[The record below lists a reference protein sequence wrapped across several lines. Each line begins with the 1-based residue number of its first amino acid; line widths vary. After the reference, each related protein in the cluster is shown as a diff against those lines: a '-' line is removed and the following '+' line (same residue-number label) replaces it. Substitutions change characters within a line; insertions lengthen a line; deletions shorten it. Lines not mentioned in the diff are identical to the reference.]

1 MIQKTASSLVEMRLF
16 NLHFYVLL
24 FMFTA
29 IPMEQAS
36 GVLTS
41 QDSNNTHPDYPSAML
56 TGYCPSRCGNLTF
69 DYPFGIGSGCY
80 RDPNF
85 SLTCDN
91 TVQPPR
97 LYLQD
102 TTTEVIDDI
111 DASSYGRTSFMN
123 FSVQIPSL
131 SIPIRQGVVVYDMS
145 WKAPTFTLD
154 HAVLNITGCDFDTH
168 WVDQDT
174 STTWKLCTVTCSD
187 ARITDMVAR
196 QNCNGTGCCSIEFDT
211 YLSAIQLKFVVNRSR
226 ELTEHS
232 VLWDSINV
240 NYASAS
246 ISWSIMDQP
255 TCATALDNATTYAC
269 VSSNSTCYD
278 SHFASYP
285 SYHCGCED
293 GYGGNPYMPNGCS
306 HDKESGYNSI
316 EQKENCSRQCGNIAV
331 PFPFGLEEGCSASK
345 LLQIECI
352 NSTSSTLQFDDEHQV
367 THIDI
372 NDGVVGI
379 MYTPQQMFR
388 VDASKEPGLYIG
400 SLVSSSVQ
408 WVVANLTCQEAQQN
422 SSGYGCVSYNSY
434 CLGVN
439 STDGYIGYRCN
450 CMSGFEGNPYIRN
463 GCQDIDECLRPSSCY
478 GICQN
483 LMGTYSCTRCPSK
496 TQFDPVKRRCTPIKE
511 FNIVL
516 PGVSVAVVTL
526 VLTLSCAYL
535 IRQKRSL
542 DAVKKRYFKQHGG
555 LLLLEELKS
564 KQGLSFTLFTKAE
577 LEEASDN
584 FNERNVLGKGGN
596 GTVYKGTL
604 KDNRSVAIKKCKM
617 ISERQEKEFGKEML
631 ILSQINHRNV
641 VKLYGC
647 CLEVEVPM
655 LVYEFIPN
663 GTLYQLIH
671 GRHNHGLRVSFATR
685 LKIAHEAAEALSYLH
700 SWASPPIIHG
710 DVKSANILIDDDY
723 TVKVSDFGA
732 STLAPTDEAQF
743 VTFVQGTY
751 GYLDPEYMQ
760 TSKLTSKSDVYSF
773 GVVIL
778 ELLTCRKATN
788 LEAIDEE
795 INLSAHFL
803 LALSENR
810 LGEILDEQ
818 VRCEESIEL
827 IEQVAE
833 LAKRCL
839 EMASERRPSMR
850 EVADELGRF
859 RNLSQHPWGQ
869 ETSEEEL
876 RALLVG
882 SPNACFEIEL
892 SNGYV
897 SMNDSA
903 YLGIQSPR

>member
-1 MIQKTASSLVEMRLF
+1 MSLF
-16 NLHFYVLL
+16 NFHFYLLL
-24 FMFTA
+24 FVFTA
-29 IPMEQAS
+29 THVKQAS

-56 TGYCPSRCGNLTF
+56 AGYCPSRCGNLTF

-85 SLTCDN
+85 SLTCDDA
-91 TVQPPR
+91 VQPPR
-97 LYLQD
+97 LYLQN

-145 WKAPTFTLD
+145 WKAPAFTLD
-154 HAVLNITGCDFDTH
+154 HAVLNITGCDFDIH
-168 WVDQDT
+168 WVDQET
-174 STTWKLCTVTCSD
+174 TTTWKLCTVTCQD

-196 QNCNGTGCCSIEFDT
+196 QDCNGTGCCSIEFDT

-226 ELTEHS
+226 ELTDHS
-232 VLWDSINV
+232 ALWDSINV

-255 TCATALDNATTYAC
+255 TCDTALDNVTAYAC
-269 VSSNSTCYD
+269 VSSNSVCYD

-306 HDKESGYNSI
+306 RDKETGYNPI
-316 EQKENCSRQCGNIAV
+316 QQKVNCQRVCGNISV
-331 PFPFGLEEGCSASK
+331 PFPFGLEEGCSATK
-345 LLQIECI
+345 LLQLKCT
-352 NSTSSTLQFDDEHQV
+352 NAASSTLQFDDEHQV
-367 THIDI
+367 TSIDI
-372 NDGVVGI
+372 NTSVVDI
-379 MYTPQQMFR
+379 RYTPQQMFR
-388 VDASKEPGLYIG
+388 VNAPMEHGLYVG
-400 SLVSSSVQ
+400 SLESSSVR
-408 WVVANLTCQEAQQN
+408 WVVANLTCQEAKLKF
-422 SSGYGCVSYNSY
+422 SEYGCVSSY
-434 CLGVN
+434 SSCMN
-439 STDGYIGYRCN
+439 MYSSDGYLGYRCK
-450 CMSGFEGNPYIRN
+450 CDPGFLGNPYIQE
-463 GCQDIDECLRPSSCY
+463 GCEDIDECKIPDSCR
-478 GICQN
+478 GVCQN
-483 LMGTYSCTRCPSK
+483 VPGSYKCTPCPNK
-496 TQFDPVKRRCTPIKE
+496 TQYDPVKSLCTPIKE
-511 FNIVL
+511 LNIVL
-516 PGVSVAVVTL
+516 PGVSVAVVVL
-526 VLTLSCAYL
+526 VVTVSCAYL
-535 IRQKRSL
+535 IHQKRSL
-542 DAVKKRYFKQHGG
+542 DTVKKRYFKQHGG

-596 GTVYKGTL
+596 GTVYKGNL
-604 KDNRSVAIKKCKM
+604 KDNRSVAIKKCKL

-671 GRHNHGLRVSFATR
+671 GSRHDHGPRVSFATR
-685 LKIAHEAAEALSYLH
+685 LKIAHEAAEALAYLH

-788 LEAIDEE
+788 LQAIDEE

-803 LALSENR
+803 LAMGENR

-818 VRCEESIEL
+818 IKCEESIEL
-827 IEQVAE
+827 IEQVAV
-833 LAKRCL
+833 LARRCL
-839 EMASERRPSMR
+839 EMASERRPPMR

-869 ETSEEEL
+869 ETCDEEL

-897 SMNDSA
+897 SVTDSA

>member
-1 MIQKTASSLVEMRLF
+1 MRLF
-16 NLHFYVLL
+16 NLHIYILL
-24 FMFTA
+24 VVFS
-29 IPMEQAS
+29 EQAS

-41 QDSNNTHPDYPSAML
+41 QDGNNTHPYFPSAML
-56 TGYCPSRCGNLTF
+56 AGYCPSSCGNLTF

-80 RDPNF
+80 RDPDF
-85 SLTCDN
+85 SLTCDD

-102 TTTEVIDDI
+102 ATTEVVDDI
-111 DASSYGRTSFMN
+111 DAFTYGSTRFTN
-123 FSVQIPSL
+123 FTVQISSL
-131 SIPIRQGVVVYDMS
+131 VIPVRQGVAVYNMS
-145 WKAPTFTLD
+145 WKAPGRALSLD
-154 HAVLNITGCDFDTH
+154 HVVLNITGCAFDTY
-168 WVDQDT
+168 WLDQDT
-174 STTWKLCTVTCSD
+174 TAKLCTVTCPD
-187 ARITDMVAR
+187 ARI
-196 QNCNGTGCCSIEFDT
+196 IEFDT
-211 YLSAIQLKFVVNRSR
+211 YLRAIQLKFVLHSNR
-226 ELTEHS
+226 ELEAQTSHS
-232 VLWDSINV
+232 TLWDIIKV
-240 NYASAS
+240 TYAYSS

-255 TCATALDNATTYAC
+255 TCASALDNMTTYAC
-269 VSSNSTCYD
+269 ESSNSMCYN
-278 SHFASYP
+278 SHFASYLG
-285 SYHCGCED
+285 YHCGCED
-293 GYGGNPYMPNGCS
+293 GYGGNPYTPNGCS
-306 HDKESGYNSI
+306 RDKGTGYNPI
-316 EQKENCSRQCGNIAV
+316 QQKVNCSRVCGNIAV
-331 PFPFGLEEGCSASK
+331 PFPFGLEEGCSSTK
-345 LLQIECI
+345 LLQLKCT
-352 NSTSSTLQFDDEHQV
+352 NATSSTLQFDDQHQV
-367 THIDI
+367 TNIDV
-372 NDGVVGI
+372 NTGVVDI

-388 VDASKEPGLYIG
+388 VNAPMEHGLYVG
-400 SLVSSSVQ
+400 SLESSSVR
-408 WVVANLTCQEAQQN
+408 WVVANLTCQEAKLN
-422 SSGYGCVSYNSY
+422 FSEYGCVSVYST

-439 STDGYIGYRCN
+439 STDGYVGYRCK
-450 CMSGFEGNPYIRN
+450 CKAGFNGNPYISS
-463 GCQDIDECLRPSSCY
+463 GCEDIDECEEP
-478 GICQN
+478 GICKGVCHN
-483 LMGTYSCTRCPSK
+483 TIGGYYCTECPYK
-496 TQFDPVKRRCTPIKE
+496 TLYDPRGMQCTPVKKYSPGMPAGSIGVV
-511 FNIVL
+511 VL
-516 PGVSVAVVTL
+516 VV
-526 VLTLSCAYL
+526 TLSCAYL
-535 IRQKRSL
+535 IHQKRSL

-555 LLLLEELKS
+555 FLLLEEMKS

-604 KDNRSVAIKKCKM
+604 KDNRSIAIKKCKL

-647 CLEVEVPM
+647 CLEVKVPM

-671 GRHNHGLRVSFATR
+671 GQRNHGPRISLATR
-685 LKIAHEAAEALSYLH
+685 LKIAHEAVEALAYLH

-710 DVKSANILIDDDY
+710 DMKSANILIDDDY

-788 LEAIDEE
+788 LQAIDEE

-803 LALSENR
+803 LAMSENR
-810 LGEILDEQ
+810 LGEILDQ
-818 VRCEESIEL
+818 QIKCEESMEL

-833 LAKRCL
+833 LARRCL
-839 EMASERRPSMR
+839 EMASERRPPIR

-859 RNLSQHPWGQ
+859 MNLSQHPWGQ
-869 ETSEEEL
+869 GTSEEEL

-882 SPNACFEIEL
+882 SPNACFEIEV

-897 SMNDSA
+897 SMTDSA
-903 YLGIQSPR
+903 YLGIQSLR

>member
-1 MIQKTASSLVEMRLF
+1 MMKLFSLQ
-16 NLHFYVLL
+16 FYLLL
-24 FMFTA
+24 FVFT
-29 IPMEQAS
+29 EQAS

-41 QDSNNTHPDYPSAML
+41 QDGNNTHPYFPSAML
-56 TGYCPSRCGNLTF
+56 AGNCPSRCGNLTF

-80 RDPNF
+80 RDPDF
-85 SLTCDN
+85 SLTCDD

-102 TTTEVIDDI
+102 STTEVTNDI
-111 DASSYGRTSFMN
+111 DASTYGSTSFMN

-145 WKAPTFTLD
+145 WKAPAFTLD
-154 HAVLNITGCDFDTH
+154 HVVLNITGCDLDTY
-168 WVDQDT
+168 WIDQAT
-174 STTWKLCTVTCSD
+174 TTWKLCTVTCPD
-187 ARITDMVAR
+187 AKITDKVAR
-196 QNCNGTGCCSIEFDT
+196 ENCNGTGCCSIEFDN

-226 ELTEHS
+226 ELTDHS
-232 VLWDSINV
+232 ALQDTINV

-255 TCATALDNATTYAC
+255 TCATALDNVTTYAC
-269 VSSNSTCYD
+269 VSSNSVCYN
-278 SHFASYP
+278 SHFTSHP
-285 SYHCGCED
+285 GYHCGCED
-293 GYGGNPYMPNGCS
+293 GYSGNSYIPNGCS
-306 HDKESGYNSI
+306 RDKGYNPI
-316 EQKENCSRQCGNIAV
+316 QQKVNCQRNCGNISI
-331 PFPFGLEEGCSASK
+331 PFPFGLEEGCSATRI
-345 LLQIECI
+345 LQLNCT
-352 NSTSSTLQFDDEHQV
+352 NSTSTLQFDEEHQV

-372 NDGVVGI
+372 YDGIVDI
-379 MYTPQQMFR
+379 RYTPQQMFR
-388 VDASKEPGLYIG
+388 VDALKEPGLY
-400 SLVSSSVQ
+400 LVSSSVQ
-408 WVVANLTCQEAQQN
+408 WVVANLTCQEAKLN
-422 SSGYGCVSYNSY
+422 SSEYGCVSINSN

-439 STDGYIGYRCN
+439 STDGYIGYRCK
-450 CMSGFEGNPYIRN
+450 CESGFLGNPYIQD
-463 GCQDIDECLRPSSCY
+463 GCEDIDECSIPNRCY
-478 GICQN
+478 GICHN
-483 LMGTYSCTRCPSK
+483 YPGGYNCISCPPK
-496 TQFDPVKRRCTPIKE
+496 TMYDPVKLRCTHIEEE

-516 PGVSVAVVTL
+516 PGVSIAVVLLVVTL
-526 VLTLSCAYL
+526 SGAYL
-535 IRQKRSL
+535 FHQKRRL
-542 DAVKKRYFKQHGG
+542 AAVKKRYFKQHGG
-555 LLLLEELKS
+555 LLLLEEMKS

-577 LEEASDN
+577 LGEATGN
-584 FNERNVLGKGGN
+584 FDERNVLGKGGN

-663 GTLYQLIH
+663 GTLYQLIQ
-671 GRHNHGLRVSFATR
+671 GRHHHGPRVSFATR
-685 LKIAHEAAEALSYLH
+685 LKIAHEAAEALAYLH
-700 SWASPPIIHG
+700 SSASPPIIHG
-710 DVKSANILIDDDY
+710 DVKSANILIDDNY

-788 LEAIDEE
+788 LQAIDEE

-803 LALSENR
+803 LAMSENR

-818 VRCEESIEL
+818 IKGEESIEL
-827 IEQVAE
+827 IEQLAE
-833 LAKRCL
+833 LARRCL
-839 EMASERRPSMR
+839 EMASEQRPPMR
-850 EVADELGRF
+850 EVADELERF

-869 ETSEEEL
+869 ETSDEG
-876 RALLVG
+876 AMLVG

-897 SMNDSA
+897 SMTDSA